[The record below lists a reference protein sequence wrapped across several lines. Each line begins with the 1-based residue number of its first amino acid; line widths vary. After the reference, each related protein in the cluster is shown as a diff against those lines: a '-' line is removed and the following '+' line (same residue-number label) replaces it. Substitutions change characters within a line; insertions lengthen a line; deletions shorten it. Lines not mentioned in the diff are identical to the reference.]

1 MQKKLMIILLK
12 YKLKQFHNLDL
23 PTSSRLP
30 LAKNGKHLKGI

>member
-23 PTSSRLP
+23 PESPRLP
-30 LAKNGKHLKGI
+30 LVKDVKLLKDA